1 MVLDSKVLGV
11 ACVVGAVSVFTLQD
25 VVMKWLSGSYA
36 LHQIVFIRSVIAI
49 SVTVWIVHFEGG
61 LRMLNSGRVGLLL
74 VRGSLTILTNSC
86 YFLALAV
93 MSIAEASAVFFVA
106 PLFITSLSALILKEA
121 VGIRRWSAVIVG
133 LAGVVVIL
141 RPGGDT
147 FRLIALLPL
156 LAAAAYALMQIF
168 TRQLGRTEKASTI
181 AIFTQ
186 FVMLSFSGCMYLVA
200 GDGRFAPTHN
210 ASLEFLLREW
220 TLPGFFDALLMIGIG
235 VLNAIGGYLISQAYR
250 LAQAAVLAPFEY
262 IAMPLAV
269 TAGFVVFGDFP
280 DKIAWLGIS
289 LILGS
294 GLYVL
299 HRERVVRKM
308 HQHKAT

>member
-106 PLFITSLSALILKEA
+106 PLFIT
-121 VGIRRWSAVIVG
+121 
-133 LAGVVVIL
+133 
-141 RPGGDT
+141 
-147 FRLIALLPL
+147 
-156 LAAAAYALMQIF
+156 
-168 TRQLGRTEKASTI
+168 
-181 AIFTQ
+181 
-186 FVMLSFSGCMYLVA
+186 FV
-200 GDGRFAPTHN
+200 
-210 ASLEFLLREW
+210 
-220 TLPGFFDALLMIGIG
+220 
-235 VLNAIGGYLISQAYR
+235 
-250 LAQAAVLAPFEY
+250 
-262 IAMPLAV
+262 
-269 TAGFVVFGDFP
+269 
-280 DKIAWLGIS
+280 
-289 LILGS
+289 
-294 GLYVL
+294 
-299 HRERVVRKM
+299 
-308 HQHKAT
+308 

>member
-1 MVLDSKVLGV
+1 MTLDSKVLGIV
-11 ACVVGAVSVFTLQD
+11 CVVSAVIVFTLQD
-25 VVMKWLSGSYA
+25 VTMKWLSGSYA
-36 LHQIVFIRSVIAI
+36 LHQIVFVRSIIAM
-49 SVTVWIVHFEGG
+49 SVTIGIVHLEGG
-61 LRMLNSGRVGLLL
+61 LRIVKSARVGLLL
-74 VRGSLTILTNSC
+74 VRGSLTIIANSC

-106 PLFITSLSALILKEA
+106 PLFITALSALVLKET
-121 VGIRRWSAVIVG
+121 VGVRRWSAVAVG
-133 LAGVVVIL
+133 LAGVVVML

-156 LAAAAYALMQIF
+156 LAAGAYAVMQIL

-181 AIFTQ
+181 ALYTQ
-186 FVMLSFSGCMYLVA
+186 FVMLSFSGCMYLVV
-200 GDGRFAPTHN
+200 GDGRYAPDDN
-210 ASLEFLLREW
+210 ASLAFLLREW
-220 TLPGFFDALLMIGIG
+220 TIPVFVDGLLLTGIG

-262 IAMPLAV
+262 IAMPLGV
-269 TAGFVVFGDFP
+269 TAGFVVFGNFP
-280 DKIAWLGIS
+280 DKLTWVGIT

-299 HRERVVRKM
+299 HRERVSRQKRG
-308 HQHKAT
+308 